1 MNLVNSAIK
10 LALSLFILAA
20 PLGSAV
26 TGGET
31 RARIAILDTGLNV
44 TPEIAP
50 YLCRD
55 GHAAF
60 VSRDLSD
67 PIGHGTAVA
76 EIVAARINPERACIT
91 IIKWYDPGTP
101 FHPDHML
108 KSYMHA
114 LKIGARVVNL
124 SAGGAYASEDEY
136 AAIKQLL
143 EAGIEFVVAAGNSSQ
158 DFNKACTEYPACY
171 NFSRF
176 KNFTVVGALHGENVA
191 DYSNYGGIIKKYRS
205 GDYPKAGMQGTSFAA
220 PIVAG
225 EILAQLTHVVKFNP
239 YAVPAREKSPPLLP
253 RMRLFR

>member
-10 LALSLFILAA
+10 LALSLIILTA

-26 TGGET
+26 TGAET

-44 TPEIAP
+44 TPEIEP

-76 EIVAARINPERACIT
+76 EIIAERINPARACIT
-91 IIKWYDPGTP
+91 IIKWYDPGVP
-101 FHPDHML
+101 FHPDHVL
-108 KSYMHA
+108 RSYRHA

-124 SAGGAYASEDEY
+124 SAGGAYASDEEY
-136 AAIKQLL
+136 AAIKAIL

-171 NFSRF
+171 NFSQF
-176 KNFTVVGALHGENVA
+176 KNFTVVGALHDDEIA
-191 DYSNYGGIIKKYRS
+191 RYSNYGGIIKKYRS
-205 GDYPKAGMQGTSFAA
+205 GDYPKAGMSGTSFAA

-225 EILAQLTHVVKFNP
+225 EIAAQLTHVVDFKP
-239 YAVPAREKSPPLLP
+239 YSLREKLP
-253 RMRLFR
+253 RMELFR